1 VERSLLCGDRAEVR
15 YTPYRLV
22 RASAP
27 AMTGHRCVDPGA
39 PIAALGFF
47 ALIIF
52 HLVVGWQTYRLS
64 RATEDASKAL
74 VG

>member
-1 VERSLLCGDRAEVR
+1 
-15 YTPYRLV
+15 
-22 RASAP
+22 
-27 AMTGHRCVDPGA
+27 MTGHRCVDPGA